1 MFVRAYINV
10 YQPLHVTAMSLK
22 KEKNIITLKDV
33 IVVIFRRTKL
43 FMSHTA
49 KAFMHNKVQN
59 LEKKLFK

>member
-1 MFVRAYINV
+1 MFT
-10 YQPLHVTAMSLK
+10 HHCMSLLCPLK
-22 KEKNIITLKDV
+22 KKKNIITLKDV

-59 LEKKLFK
+59 LKENNYSSDCE